1 MITIIDYGMG
11 NLRSVQKGFEKVGYS
26 AQVTDDPKVV
36 AQADRLVLP
45 GVGAYRDCM
54 ANLRDGG
61 FIESIQQFVASE
73 RPFLG
78 ICLGLQMLLTE
89 SEEFGHHEGLNII
102 PGRVPRFAED
112 MQVAGVNGPEI
123 LKVPHMGWNRIQH
136 TDIPLFKGVE
146 QGSYVY
152 FVHSYFVQPTDQSVV
167 AATTDYGIEFCSA
180 ICRDNVMATQFH
192 PEKSQQVGL
201 KMLKNFGE
209 L

>member
-11 NLRSVQKGFEKVGYS
+11 NLRSVQKGFEKVGYH
-26 AQVTDDPKVV
+26 AQVTDDPQVV
-36 AQADRLVLP
+36 AGADRLVLP
-45 GVGAYRDCM
+45 GVGAFRDGM
-54 ANLRDGG
+54 TNLREGG
-61 FIESIQQFVASE
+61 FIESIQKFVASE

-78 ICLGLQMLLTE
+78 ICLGMQMLLTQ
-89 SEEFGHHEGLNII
+89 SEEFGRHQGLNLIS
-102 PGRVPRFAED
+102 GRVPRFAED
-112 MQVAGVNGPEI
+112 MQIAGVVGPES

-136 TDIPLFKGVE
+136 TDIPLFNGIE

-152 FVHSYFVQPTDQSVV
+152 FVHSYFVQPTDTSVV
-167 AATTDYGIEFCSA
+167 AATTNYGIEFCSA

-201 KMLKNFGE
+201 TMLKNFGE

>member
-26 AQVTDDPKVV
+26 AQVTDDPRVV
-36 AQADRLVLP
+36 EKADRLVLP
-45 GVGAYRDCM
+45 GVGAFRDCM
-54 ANLRDGG
+54 NNLRDGG
-61 FIESIQQFVASE
+61 FIEPIHQFIATG

-78 ICLGLQMLLTE
+78 ICLGLQMLLSE
-89 SEEFGHHEGLNII
+89 SEEFGQHEGLGII
-102 PGRVPRFAED
+102 PGRVTRFADD
-112 MQVAGVNGPEI
+112 MVVDGEN

-136 TDIPLFKGVE
+136 RDISLFKSVP
-146 QGSYVY
+146 QDSFVY
-152 FVHSYFVQPTDQSVV
+152 FVHSYYVQPEDSQLV
-167 AATTDYGIEFCSA
+167 AATTEYGIEFCSA

-201 KMLKNFGE
+201 TMLKNFGE

>member
-11 NLRSVQKGFEKVGYS
+11 NLRSVQKGFEKVGYT
-26 AQVTDDPKVV
+26 AQVTDDPRVV
-36 AQADRLVLP
+36 EKAERLVLP
-45 GVGAYRDCM
+45 GVGAFRDCM
-54 ANLRDGG
+54 DNLRDGG
-61 FIESIQQFVASE
+61 FIEPIHQFIATG

-78 ICLGLQMLLTE
+78 ICLGFQVLLGE
-89 SEEFGHHEGLNII
+89 SEEFGSHQGLGII
-102 PGRVPRFAED
+102 PGKVTRFAED
-112 MQVAGVNGPEI
+112 MQLDGET

-136 TDIPLFKGVE
+136 RDIPLFKGVE
-146 QGSYVY
+146 QDSFVY
-152 FVHSYFVQPTDQSVV
+152 FVHSYYVQPEDSAVV

-201 KMLKNFGE
+201 TMLKNFGE

>member
-11 NLRSVQKGFEKVGYS
+11 NLRSVQKGFEKVGYT
-26 AQVTDDPKVV
+26 AQVTDDPRVV
-36 AQADRLVLP
+36 EKAERLVLP
-45 GVGAYRDCM
+45 GVGAFRDCM
-54 ANLRDGG
+54 DNLRDGG
-61 FIESIQQFVASE
+61 FIEPIHQFIATG

-78 ICLGLQMLLTE
+78 ICLGFQVLLGE
-89 SEEFGHHEGLNII
+89 SEEFGSHQGLGII
-102 PGRVPRFAED
+102 PGKVTRFAED
-112 MQVAGVNGPEI
+112 MQVDGET

-136 TDIPLFKGVE
+136 RDIPLFKGVE
-146 QGSYVY
+146 QDSFVY
-152 FVHSYFVQPTDQSVV
+152 FVHSYYVQPDDSAVV

-201 KMLKNFGE
+201 TMLKNFGE